1 MRVESGRESGRA
13 ARAPRGEKGQTL
25 GAWAGGGF
33 FEEFVDEVVDA
44 HAVHVGNA
52 VAHEFVGAGGVED
65 VQGFVQRTARPR
77 GIGFDDMREFH
88 PEEVAVRGHSQVPSR
103 KTIMRGLPF
112 GPSVRRCR

>member
-1 MRVESGRESGRA
+1 MKDGGRTARDPTGGRSGG
-13 ARAPRGEKGQTL
+13 
-25 GAWAGGGF
+25 WAGGGL

-88 PEEVAVRGHSQVPSR
+88 SEEVAVRGHSQVPPW